1 MSEIHRGEI
10 HGLGGWGEGVRGGG
24 QRKNERILDSKAI
37 RRYGKIFHKF
47 YRQENKLSTR
57 NFALIKMLI
66 IVYLQTNSQKICQRS
81 TNIFDKE
88 DKGARGLK
96 EK

>member
-1 MSEIHRGEI
+1 MDVGGGGGS
-10 HGLGGWGEGVRGGG
+10 GGWGE
-24 QRKNERILDSKAI
+24 RKNERILDSKAI

-57 NFALIKMLI
+57 NFALIKKLI
-66 IVYLQTNSQKICQRS
+66 IVHLQTNSQKICQRS

-88 DKGARGLK
+88 NKGGRGLK